1 MIFDQ
6 HKPIF
11 RQIADHVCDEI
22 MLGRYAIGARIPSVR
37 EYAVA
42 LEVNVN
48 TVARSFE
55 MLQNDGIIVKDR
67 GIGFFV
73 ADKALEVI
81 RRQRIDRFNDEYL
94 PDLFRQMH
102 ILGISGEEI
111 ARRYDKYLA
120 SLAASADDDEK

>member
-1 MIFDQ
+1 MFDQ

-22 MLGRYAIGARIPSVR
+22 MLGRYYSGSRIPSVR

-73 ADKALEVI
+73 TDNALDMI
-81 RRQRIDRFNDEYL
+81 RAKRVERFNEEYL
-94 PDLFRQMH
+94 PHLFKQMH

-111 ARRYDKYLA
+111 AKRYDDYLA
-120 SLAASADDDEK
+120 TLMSSAEDK

>member
-1 MIFDQ
+1 MFDQ

-22 MLGRYAIGARIPSVR
+22 MLGRYYSGSRIPSVR

-73 ADKALEVI
+73 TDNALDMI
-81 RRQRIDRFNDEYL
+81 RAKRVERFNEEYL
-94 PDLFRQMH
+94 PHLFKQMH

-111 ARRYDKYLA
+111 AKRYDDYLPT
-120 SLAASADDDEK
+120 LIPSAQEK